1 MTNSGEKTMEE
12 TTQETTDDRKLR
24 KVRVGTVVS
33 DKMQKTIVVQIE
45 HLVKHPTY
53 RRYVRRRK
61 RYKVHD
67 EENKC
72 HIGDVVSFMDTRPLS
87 KDKRWRVLEILERA
101 K

>member
-1 MTNSGEKTMEE
+1 MEE
-12 TTQETTDDRKLR
+12 TTLATTSERKIR
-24 KVRVGTVVS
+24 KVRVGTVVT
-33 DKMQKTIVVQIE
+33 DKMQKTVVVQIE

-67 EENKC
+67 EENQC
-72 HIGDVVSFMDTRPLS
+72 HIGDVVSFMETRPLS
-87 KDKRWRVLEILERA
+87 KDKRWRVIKIIERA